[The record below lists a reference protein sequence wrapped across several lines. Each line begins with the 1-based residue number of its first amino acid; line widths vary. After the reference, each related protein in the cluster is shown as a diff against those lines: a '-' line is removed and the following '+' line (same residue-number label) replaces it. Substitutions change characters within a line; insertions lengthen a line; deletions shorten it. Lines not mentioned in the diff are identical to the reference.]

1 MTLKDAS
8 DKKKLIAM
16 MKCASALKTETKT
29 VVQSYPQ
36 KKNVS
41 LIVQR

>member
-8 DKKKLIAM
+8 DKKKLITM